1 MQVILRTTDEVSS
14 KETKEVSTI
23 QTENAVKTT
32 ERVPSPKAAFRKFSA
47 ECNLQAQC
55 AAQDTLANQFNAGT
69 LQQQI
74 ASKKID
80 PNTLIHRAIIEHNT
94 EVLAFLLGHHVD
106 VDYPDAN
113 GMSPLTIAILSQQ
126 AQIVKLLLQNGADV
140 TPQKKWNGMSLLEIS
155 MTARDLESTR
165 SLIQFGADI
174 NAVFKNGQSPLVFA
188 FKDFYNSKDS
198 RLINLILDTNKLP
211 APGLNDLL
219 MFLTQINTPG
229 SNELLS
235 KTIQKGADVNSENGR
250 VLLAAC
256 GLRYFDKVM
265 ILLANGANPNLFPTG
280 SYLSPLTLL
289 ADNISMIKLLLDA
302 KANPDWVLIQ
312 GNIETHSPLVEA
324 ILKGTPESALE
335 RVKLLVEAGADINR
349 KINKKTP
356 LEYALEIGR
365 MDVVNYLLLKDS
377 NA

>member
-1 MQVILRTTDEVSS
+1 
-14 KETKEVSTI
+14 
-23 QTENAVKTT
+23 
-32 ERVPSPKAAFRKFSA
+32 
-47 ECNLQAQC
+47 
-55 AAQDTLANQFNAGT
+55 
-69 LQQQI
+69 
-74 ASKKID
+74 
-80 PNTLIHRAIIEHNT
+80 
-94 EVLAFLLGHHVD
+94 
-106 VDYPDAN
+106 
-113 GMSPLTIAILSQQ
+113 MSPLTIAILSQQ